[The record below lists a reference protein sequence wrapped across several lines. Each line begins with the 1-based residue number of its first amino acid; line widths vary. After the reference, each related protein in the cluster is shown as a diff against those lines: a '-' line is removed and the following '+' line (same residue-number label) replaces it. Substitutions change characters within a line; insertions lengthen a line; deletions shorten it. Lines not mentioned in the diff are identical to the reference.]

1 VRVGIVEKVWRNYLS
16 ANRLK
21 LGQALTGGTV
31 FEVMEMELK
40 VDAIVNPALFE
51 DEDTGL
57 VELAIAPED
66 ENKYP
71 FVHPSSDPV
80 DYTDRLG
87 RAIAQC
93 EKVDMDFDERFQAD
107 PT

>member
-1 VRVGIVEKVWRNYLS
+1 MLTVGS
-16 ANRLK
+16 
-21 LGQALTGGTV
+21 V
-31 FEVMEMELK
+31 FEAIEMELK
-40 VDAIVNPALFE
+40 VDAIVSPVLFE

-71 FVHPSSDPV
+71 FVHTSSDPV

-87 RAIAQC
+87 RAIAQW
-93 EKVDMDFDERFQAD
+93 ENVDMDFDERFQAD
-107 PT
+107 PTYIDRV